1 MVDKERGV
9 MMSKIKKVVIPIL
22 VVMFLLSACGG
33 KKYLSYQ
40 ESYKKL
46 EEAGYTITGHTEK
59 EKILIFLQE
68 LAEDYNEYVV
78 YENSEYDR
86 NLTKMDANTTNV
98 ESMIY
103 AYKGELKVFIFYCED
118 EDSAVMVS
126 RAIDS
131 LFSSEM
137 GEIMASQ
144 DKNFAYLYSAEVND
158 VLGFRD

>member
-1 MVDKERGV
+1 M
-9 MMSKIKKVVIPIL
+9 
-22 VVMFLLSACGG
+22 
-33 KKYLSYQ
+33 
-40 ESYKKL
+40 
-46 EEAGYTITGHTEK
+46 AG
-59 EKILIFLQE
+59 
-68 LAEDYNEYVV
+68 DYNEYVV

-137 GEIMASQ
+137 GEIMGSQ